1 MDRLRGKIDEER
13 CLLVW
18 GEVDDRG
25 SIAWTLKV
33 IDASLHDG
41 VWGKL
46 VGIGRV
52 GGCVYYWDGISCLKG
67 LRLNARKSIRVSFA
81 SGGL

>member
-41 VWGKL
+41 VWG
-46 VGIGRV
+46 
-52 GGCVYYWDGISCLKG
+52 
-67 LRLNARKSIRVSFA
+67 N
-81 SGGL
+81 